1 MNYTKPEIAVLGDAA
16 RVIEQTGAKVI
27 VHHIDP
33 PKNNFNPPPMIW
45 MSNLR
50 NNPTKVPSCP
60 RIPYSFRLSH

>member
-33 PKNNFNPPPMIW
+33 PKTTSTPAYD
-45 MSNLR
+45 LDE
-50 NNPTKVPSCP
+50 
-60 RIPYSFRLSH
+60 